1 MEDVEGTSD
10 VYIKAWINENEKK
23 ETDTHWRC

>member
-1 MEDVEGTSD
+1 MDVEGTSD
-10 VYIKAWINENEKK
+10 IFVRAWIEDKNKK

>member
-1 MEDVEGTSD
+1 MDVEGKSD
-10 VYIKAWINENEKK
+10 IFVRAWIEDKNKK